1 MKSIIKTTGKLLS
14 VAVALFVYTCA
25 ARLMYAM
32 YGDLDSSV
40 VSIVYYVIVCLFLM
54 FLTYVSSVL
63 FYHELFK
70 K

>member
-1 MKSIIKTTGKLLS
+1 MKSIIKTTGKILS
-14 VAVALFVYTCA
+14 VLTALFVYTCA

-40 VSIVYYVIVCLFLM
+40 VSYIYYVIVCLFLM
-54 FLTYVSSVL
+54 FLTCVSSVL
-63 FYHELFK
+63 FYSELFK

>member
-1 MKSIIKTTGKLLS
+1 MKSIFKTTGKVIAVLTALL
-14 VAVALFVYTCA
+14 VYTCA

-40 VSIVYYVIVCLFLM
+40 VSYIYYVVVCLFLM
-54 FLTYVSSVL
+54 FLTCVSSAL
-63 FYHELFK
+63 FYFELFK